1 MEEEEAM
8 TWLYLVVPPDDSP
21 FRPSLYAYEADGKI
35 NPHVHT
41 GSKVYRLG
49 FADGPEGWIGEFE
62 VVNPEALVG
71 LQRVRTDDEIR
82 RRVTY
87 YPG

>member
-1 MEEEEAM
+1 M
-8 TWLYLVVPPDDSP
+8 TWLYLVVPPDDSA
-21 FRPSLYAYEADGKI
+21 FQPSLYAYDSDRKI
-35 NPHVHT
+35 NPHVHAW
-41 GSKVYRLG
+41 SKVYRLG
-49 FADGPEGWIGEFE
+49 IVFLDGPEGWIGEFE

-87 YPG
+87 